1 MDCQVDL
8 HMGCGHDSLLTFDAV
23 IQRFIPIFLFTQCV
37 HRMIVLTTTLAQGKM
52 SCAFVFLSQCFN
64 CGTEYMH
71 GITLGVHYVGALLDR
86 IGYMHVMCVGRS
98 FECRHFV
105 Q

>member
-8 HMGCGHDSLLTFDAV
+8 HMRCGHDSLLTCDAV

-52 SCAFVFLSQCFN
+52 SCAFVFFSHVENVSNSCQECVKD
-64 CGTEYMH
+64 
-71 GITLGVHYVGALLDR
+71 TLGTPAR
-86 IGYMHVMCVGRS
+86 
-98 FECRHFV
+98 F
-105 Q
+105 